1 LGKLYLII
9 IGNDLIISSRK
20 SREEE
25 IREWFKSTNKEPH
38 FVVKTAHSSN
48 AAKLVE
54 QDIGIAL
61 FPASVAKNVTA
72 DSRIVIKKITPEK
85 TVEYYL
91 SWIREKSQSLLAQ
104 KFVQHVQELMGGTE

>member
-1 LGKLYLII
+1 M
-9 IGNDLIISSRK
+9 
-20 SREEE
+20 
-25 IREWFKSTNKEPH
+25 
-38 FVVKTAHSSN
+38 VKTAHSSN

-72 DSRIVIKKITPEK
+72 GSEVVIKKITPEK

-91 SWIREKSQSLLAQ
+91 SWIKEKSQSLLAQ
-104 KFVQHVQELMGGTE
+104 KFVQHVQDLVGGEE